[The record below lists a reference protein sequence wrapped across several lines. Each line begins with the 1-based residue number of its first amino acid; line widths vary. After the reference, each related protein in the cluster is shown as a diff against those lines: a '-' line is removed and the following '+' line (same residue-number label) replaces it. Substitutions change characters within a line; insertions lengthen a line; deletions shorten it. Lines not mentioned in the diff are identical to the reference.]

1 MSQGF
6 SKYLAEFLGTLLI
19 VATVVGA
26 GHMTG
31 QLNSDPTVGLVMIAL
46 AVGFVLFGAIS
57 MLRPISGAHFNP
69 AVTLVFALRGQTDFK
84 IAIGYVIAQFLG
96 AFSGAVIANTM
107 YGFAPVMQGQAERL
121 TSGAFLGEVIATS
134 GLVLL
139 ILLLV
144 HFNNGALI
152 AGAVGMWVAAGH
164 FFTSSTS
171 FANPAVTFG
180 RAFTDAVSGIDMGS
194 VPGFMAAQ
202 ILGALL
208 ALVLYFT
215 LIRKQAKNV

>member
-69 AVTLVFALRGQTDFK
+69 AVTLVFALRGQIDFK
-84 IAIGYVIAQFLG
+84 IAISYVIAQFLG

-208 ALVLYFT
+208 ALALYFT
-215 LIRKQAKNV
+215 LIRKQVKNV

>member
-1 MSQGF
+1 MNQGF

-69 AVTLVFALRGQTDFK
+69 AVTLVFALRGQIDFK
-84 IAIGYVIAQFLG
+84 IAISYVIAQFLG

-107 YGFAPVMQGQAERL
+107 YGFAPVMQGQAEPSRL
-121 TSGAFLGEVIATS
+121 FL
-134 GLVLL
+134 
-139 ILLLV
+139 
-144 HFNNGALI
+144 
-152 AGAVGMWVAAGH
+152 
-164 FFTSSTS
+164 
-171 FANPAVTFG
+171 
-180 RAFTDAVSGIDMGS
+180 R
-194 VPGFMAAQ
+194 
-202 ILGALL
+202 
-208 ALVLYFT
+208 
-215 LIRKQAKNV
+215 

>member
-1 MSQGF
+1 MNSIL
-6 SKYLAEFLGTLLI
+6 SKYFSEYLGTLLI

-69 AVTLVFALRGQTDFK
+69 VVTMVFALQKQIDVKTSFVF
-84 IAIGYVIAQFLG
+84 VIAQFLG

-107 YGFAPVMQGQAERL
+107 YGFAPVLEGQAERL
-121 TSGAFLGEVIATS
+121 TAGAFLGEVIATS
-134 GLVLL
+134 GLVLI

-180 RAFTDAVSGIDMGS
+180 RAFTDAVSGIHIGS

-208 ALVLYFT
+208 ALSLYFILT
-215 LIRKQAKNV
+215 RKQVQNV

>member
-1 MSQGF
+1 MNQGF

-69 AVTLVFALRGQTDFK
+69 AVTLVFALRGQIDFK
-84 IAIGYVIAQFLG
+84 IAISYVIAQFLG

-208 ALVLYFT
+208 ALALYFT
-215 LIRKQAKNV
+215 LIRKQVKNV